1 MKARRGA
8 ERGTPVLGF
17 CGGDHGHGPKAAQQ
31 AEPTSGNGGVENHFL
46 YLCRQRLVGDRL
58 DLVRV
63 VHRYGAKANTHGSL
77 SGHRRREL
85 LHRPNRQ
92 ALARWPTPRR
102 AHRPV
107 RGAPRL
113 PPGLW
118 PSILGQPRSLCGCRH
133 WLGPCSAR
141 HRASKRRCPP
151 PGLRWRR
158 LGRARAACGD
168 LAPAL
173 PALRQSAGGALLP
186 ERQSGC
192 LSTAGAALRRERVT
206 IRRHASVKSVLVESR
221 RQAFRSHQ
229 GAQPTRQAKPTGRP
243 TRLLAAKSARLRR
256 LPTRAGA
263 VARPSLGW

>member
-17 CGGDHGHGPKAAQQ
+17 CGGDHGHGPRAAQQ
-31 AEPTSGNGGVENHFL
+31 AKPTSGNGGVENHFL

-92 ALARWPTPRR
+92 ALARWPSRAARTGPFEEPRACRR
-102 AHRPV
+102 AYPT
-107 RGAPRL
+107 
-113 PPGLW
+113 
-118 PSILGQPRSLCGCRH
+118 ILGQPRSLCGCRH

-141 HRASKRRCPP
+141 HRASIRRCPP

-158 LGRARAACGD
+158 LGRARAAGGD

-192 LSTAGAALRRERVT
+192 MSTAGAALRRERVT
-206 IRRHASVKSVLVESR
+206 IRRHASVKSVLVEFLASSFQKPSR
-221 RQAFRSHQ
+221 CTADTPGQTDGTAHSASRSQ
-229 GAQPTRQAKPTGRP
+229 IRT
-243 TRLLAAKSARLRR
+243 
-256 LPTRAGA
+256 
-263 VARPSLGW
+263 VAPFTDKGWGGC